1 MAYAVVSIGGKQ
13 YRVREGQR
21 LLVDRLADEE
31 GKTFN
36 PSILLLGGDG
46 NTDIAPTGVTV
57 TARVVA
63 HVKGEKLRIGK
74 YKPKKGY
81 KRHTG
86 FRAALSQIEIESIGT
101 QSRAAKR
108 KAAPA
113 EPAKAETRAEPEE
126 RAAALPEGYA
136 GMTVTQISAAAREWP
151 RPALEAALEYEREH
165 AARKGAI
172 AALESALAAN
182 DEEEEHQ

>member
-21 LLVDRLADEE
+21 LLVDRLAREE

-36 PSILLLGGDG
+36 PAVLLVGGDG
-46 NTDIAPTGVTV
+46 STDLAPAGVTV
-57 TARVVA
+57 TARVLA
-63 HVKGEKLRIGK
+63 HVKGDKLRIGK

-101 QSRAAKR
+101 NGTRSRAEKTEP
-108 KAAPA
+108 APA
-113 EPAKAETRAEPEE
+113 ATRPEPEE
-126 RAAALPEGYA
+126 RAGALPEGYA
-136 GMTVTQISAAAREWP
+136 GLTVAQVSAAVREWP
-151 RPALEAALEYEREH
+151 RPALEAALEYERAH
-165 AARKGAI
+165 AARKGAV

-182 DEEEEHQ
+182 DEEE